1 MLVVLSVARARDNG
15 GSGAGEV
22 VRWRPAWATRQ
33 RVLAWAAK
41 YTSPHQAATPSHLGH
56 DARTRKALDCT
67 ISTHSMLLDPKA
79 SYVLMGEGGR
89 AAEEG
94 NDLAGKD
101 SPPPILHLKLSANVL
116 EELMNGEE
124 GAELSFKQGSDS
136 VSVSVGETPAR
147 LLTSI
152 PVISFSSSV
161 VSNTTFIQPAKATR
175 MSFTRLPWALPRSS
189 WLGLSLRSFPY
200 GPNRIPRPLQRV
212 D

>member
-1 MLVVLSVARARDNG
+1 MLVVVSVARARDNG

-22 VRWRPAWATRQ
+22 VRWRPAWATRR

-41 YTSPHQAATPSHLGH
+41 YTSAHQAATPSHLGH
-56 DARTRKALDCT
+56 DARTWKALDCT

-89 AAEEG
+89 AAED
-94 NDLAGKD
+94 NDSPGKD

-116 EELMNGEE
+116 QELMNGEE

-136 VSVSVGETPAR
+136 VSGFVGETPVPFF
-147 LLTSI
+147 TSI
-152 PVISFSSSV
+152 PVISFSASGA
-161 VSNTTFIQPAKATR
+161 SNTTFILPAKATR

-189 WLGLSLRSFPY
+189 WLDPSLRSFPY
-200 GPNRIPRPLQRV
+200 GLTRIPHPLLRV